1 MEQVVGSC
9 MAGGARLA
17 GAASPQAYML
27 DESWLLDSGMLF
39 APLTVKLASSR
50 RVWMMLGKLFKPSV
64 PKVSL
69 LVKTVID

>member
-9 MAGGARLA
+9 TARLA

-27 DESWLLDSGMLF
+27 DVSWLLDNGMLF
-39 APLTVKLASSR
+39 TPLTVKLASSR

-69 LVKTVID
+69 VVKTVIG